1 MTFPR
6 SLLALMTVAALT
18 AGAACA
24 KSSGGTADSGA
35 TASATGAN
43 GGSAA
48 TPSTTGEPA
57 AATPAAPSAATDARV
72 VQADQARILGQPD
85 ATLWILVVSDF
96 QCPYCALWERETAP
110 QLIKEYVNTGKV
122 RLAFL
127 NFPLDQH
134 RAALPASEAAMC
146 AGAQGKFWP
155 MHDRIFATQAEWSK
169 RVVTDTFFEEEAR
182 TLGLDVAS
190 FKQCIADG
198 VMRPMI
204 QADIARAERA
214 GAKSTPTFFIGGFQ
228 ISGAEKIDVFRTTI
242 DEAMKEMAK

>member
-1 MTFPR
+1 MTLPR
-6 SLLALMTVAALT
+6 LLLSLVSVAALAAGT
-18 AGAACA
+18 ACTRSDGGA
-24 KSSGGTADSGA
+24 ADSG
-35 TASATGAN
+35 SA
-43 GGSAA
+43 GSSGNAAA
-48 TPSTTGEPA
+48 TPSPEAAAPAGASAGGPA
-57 AATPAAPSAATDARV
+57 AASDARV
-72 VQADQARILGQPD
+72 VQADQNRILGDPN
-85 ATLWILVVSDF
+85 AKLWILVVSDF

-110 QLIKEYVNTGKV
+110 QLIREYVNTGQV

-169 RVVTDTFFEEEAR
+169 RVITDTFFEEEAR
-182 TLGLDVAS
+182 TLGLDVAA
-190 FKQCIADG
+190 FKQCVADR

-204 QADIARAERA
+204 QADIARAEQA

-242 DEAMKEMAK
+242 AEAMKEQAK

>member
-1 MTFPR
+1 MTTPR
-6 SLLALMTVAALT
+6 SLLALATAVTVAM
-18 AGAACA
+18 GAACA
-24 KSSGGTADSGA
+24 GSPGATADSSA
-35 TASATGAN
+35 ASAAAPASANGSPAAASTGA
-43 GGSAA
+43 
-48 TPSTTGEPA
+48 PA
-57 AATPAAPSAATDARV
+57 AATDERV
-72 VQADQARILGQPD
+72 VLADQARILGDPN
-85 ATLWILVVSDF
+85 AKLWILVVSDF

-155 MHDRIFATQAEWSK
+155 MHDRIFATQAEWSR

-182 TLGLDVAS
+182 TLGLDVAA
-190 FKQCIADG
+190 FRQCVNDR

-204 QADIARAERA
+204 QADVARAEQA

-242 DEAMKEMAK
+242 DEAMKALAK

>member
-1 MTFPR
+1 MTTPR
-6 SLLALMTVAALT
+6 SLLALAT
-18 AGAACA
+18 AVTLAMGAACTG
-24 KSSGGTADSGA
+24 SPGA
-35 TASATGAN
+35 TADASAASAAAPASANGSPAAASTGA
-43 GGSAA
+43 
-48 TPSTTGEPA
+48 PA
-57 AATPAAPSAATDARV
+57 AATDERV
-72 VQADQARILGQPD
+72 VLADQARILGDPN
-85 ATLWILVVSDF
+85 AKLWILVVSDF

-182 TLGLDVAS
+182 TLGLDVAA
-190 FKQCIADG
+190 FRQCVNDR

-204 QADIARAERA
+204 QADVARAEQA

-242 DEAMKEMAK
+242 DEAMKELAK